1 MEKSNILVTVFT
13 PTYNRGHLLHK
24 LYESL
29 LLQTIKSFEWLV
41 VDDGSSDNTEEL
53 FEEWLKKSEQIIRI
67 RYIRKENGGK
77 ARAINMGLKEAKGEY
92 FFIVDSDDY
101 LADDAIETI
110 IRWFNDLPKDSHF
123 IGVSGVKE
131 MFLNQKKTVFNF
143 EQEEKYWDISNIQR
157 PEYGLQADMAE
168 VFYTEKLQKYYFSV
182 WPSEKFLPESVVWDQ
197 IALDGYI
204 LRWYN
209 KVIYYGEYVEGGLTK
224 STWKLLKENPMG
236 YAQMYQIKLQ
246 YTKRQRQRINY
257 LLQFLSCCFLAH
269 QYTYIFQVKDF
280 KLLLLIPLGF
290 ALSIRRRIQFKH
302 FLK

>member
-1 MEKSNILVTVFT
+1 MEKPNILVTVFT

-41 VDDGSSDNTEEL
+41 VDDGSSDNTKEL
-53 FEEWLKKSEQIIRI
+53 FEEWSKQVSQICI
-67 RYIRKENGGK
+67 RYIKKENGGK
-77 ARAINMGLKEAKGEY
+77 ARAINMGIQEAEGKY

-101 LADDAIETI
+101 LAEDAIETI
-110 IRWFNDLPKDSHF
+110 IRWFNDLPKDSRF
-123 IGVSGVKE
+123 IGVSGLRKVSVNQRLANSQLEHDE
-131 MFLNQKKTVFNF
+131 MF
-143 EQEEKYWDISNIQR
+143 WDISNIER

-168 VFYTEKLQKYYFSV
+168 AFYTEKLQKYYFTV

-209 KVIYYGEYVEGGLTK
+209 KIIYYGEYVEGGLTK

-246 YTKRQRQRINY
+246 YTKKLRLRINY

-269 QYTYIFQVKDF
+269 QYTYIFKVKDF
-280 KLLLLIPLGF
+280 KLLLLIPFGF